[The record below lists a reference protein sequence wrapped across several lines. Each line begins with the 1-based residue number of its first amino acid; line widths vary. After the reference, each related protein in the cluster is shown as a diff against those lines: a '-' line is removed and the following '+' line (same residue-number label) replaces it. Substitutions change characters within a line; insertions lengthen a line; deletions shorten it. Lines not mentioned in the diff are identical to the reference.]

1 MSEKRTLFGRL
12 STVVVAAIP
21 EKSDPGSLISLSLS
35 LHTEAAGDEGEAR
48 KPPKREGGNNGRK
61 EEEEEEEGEE
71 EKKGEDFYPPEVSSS
86 SSFYVATFMANGRV
100 RRRRKGKTV

>member
-1 MSEKRTLFGRL
+1 MSEKKTLFGRL

-61 EEEEEEEGEE
+61 EEEEGEE

-86 SSFYVATFMANGRV
+86 SPFYVATFMANGRV
-100 RRRRKGKTV
+100 RRRRERKTV

>member
-1 MSEKRTLFGRL
+1 MCQEKKTLFGRL

-61 EEEEEEEGEE
+61 EEEEEGEE

-86 SSFYVATFMANGRV
+86 SPFYVATFMANGRV
-100 RRRRKGKTV
+100 RRRRERKTV